1 MQVRTFR
8 APTISQ
14 ALELVKKELGPD
26 AIILSNK
33 KVTPAVGKPQVE
45 VMAAVDKET
54 GKPDGNGG
62 GARPAGQEIHNELK
76 EIKGFLSMLISSKG
90 YWTQLQMEEP
100 LAEIYHG
107 LLVRGLDEK
116 YTYMLLKDIVG
127 QLEDARL
134 GKREL
139 LTAFCRRLLDRID
152 IARPFEQFPTAAAH
166 CFTFVGP
173 TGVGKTTTLAKLA
186 ALLKVRYKLTVGVI
200 SIDTYRIGAV
210 DQLKTYTDILELPF
224 QVVQNHDDLQRAR
237 QHFGDYDV
245 VLIDTIGKNYLDR
258 QHIEDLLAVFEADG
272 GYHHFLVLSATAK
285 DEDLAQTIKNFS
297 ALKTDSLIFTKVD
310 ETLNHGS
317 MLNQL
322 LRFRRPL
329 SYLGTGQRV
338 PEDLLAPSRKQMLS
352 LLFPVN
358 NAQGA

>member
-139 LTAFCRRLLDRID
+139 LTFCRRLLDRID